1 MRLPHAIKPNEQC
14 RTPKRVIAIKCE
26 PRINLTG
33 SDQRPV
39 FSERHASMSE
49 ASPKVATW
57 PVDVRSIL
65 GSQRIAITRLG
76 VRHCSFGL
84 IACGSLIQDLRC

>member
-1 MRLPHAIKPNEQC
+1 MI
-14 RTPKRVIAIKCE
+14 V
-26 PRINLTG
+26 
-33 SDQRPV
+33 
-39 FSERHASMSE
+39 

-84 IACGSLIQDLRC
+84 IVCGSLMSSCFLPGSP